1 MLCLLNTVVEVS
13 GRIISKQ
20 LCLGLTTLPP
30 LCADCLEIL
39 EPQAPRT
46 LNLSRPVQGFLYLSF
61 FTLFYDSY
69 HMSPSTTIVL
79 HMFAE
84 WVTLI

>member
-1 MLCLLNTVVEVS
+1 MLCLLNTVVEIY

-30 LCADCLEIL
+30 LCADCLEIV
-39 EPQAPRT
+39 EPQ
-46 LNLSRPVQGFLYLSF
+46 PVKACTGIPLPFFLYLIVS
-61 FTLFYDSY
+61 DSY
-69 HMSPSTTIVL
+69 HMSPSTTIL
-79 HMFAE
+79 LYMFAE